1 MAVRVLKKDSPC
13 VQCNATIRKLESLN
27 IPFEVVIMTD
37 KEIEHYKSLGFMSL
51 PIVETDDQIWSG
63 YRPDQ
68 IKILKESESLKNESN
83 HRS

>member
-1 MAVRVLKKDSPC
+1 MTVRVLKKDAPC

-37 KEIEHYKSLGFMSL
+37 EEIEHYKSLGFMQL

-63 YRPDQ
+63 YKPDQ
-68 IKILKESESLKNESN
+68 IKILTEK
-83 HRS
+83 

>member
-1 MAVRVLKKDSPC
+1 MTVRVLKKDAPC

-37 KEIEHYKSLGFMSL
+37 EEIEHYKSLGFMQL
-51 PIVETDDQIWSG
+51 PIVEADGQIWSG

-68 IKILKESESLKNESN
+68 IKILTEK
-83 HRS
+83 

>member
-1 MAVRVLKKDSPC
+1 MTVRVLKKDAPC

-37 KEIEHYKSLGFMSL
+37 EEIEHYKSLGFMAL

-68 IKILKESESLKNESN
+68 IKILTEK
-83 HRS
+83 

>member
-1 MAVRVLKKDSPC
+1 MTVRVLKKDAPC

-37 KEIEHYKSLGFMSL
+37 EEIEHYKSLDFMSL

-68 IKILKESESLKNESN
+68 IKILTEK
-83 HRS
+83 

>member
-1 MAVRVLKKDSPC
+1 MTVRVLKKDAPC

-37 KEIEHYKSLGFMSL
+37 EEIEHCKSLGFMSL

-68 IKILKESESLKNESN
+68 IKILTESETLK
-83 HRS
+83 